1 MSFICWMDHWK
12 SNISG
17 YHCAPGLC
25 GPHDGIVFRLTGVN
39 AIIHLWSWPLRIPL
53 MSVIWQSSWFDV
65 NRFQYT
71 DLWST
76 VCCGHRSYIIP
87 PLASSDTG
95 RVSMWIPLVLSH
107 MSCCVTDR
115 VVILSILDT
124 NRVVSKLWFVSCEY
138 TSSCHLAAELNGYK
152 PWATNCTLP
161 K

>member
-1 MSFICWMDHWK
+1 MSFICWMAHWK

-17 YHCAPGLC
+17 YYCAPGLC
-25 GPHDGIVFRLTGVN
+25 GPYDGIVFRPTGVN

-76 VCCGHRSYIIP
+76 VCCGHRSYMIL
-87 PLASSDTG
+87 PLASSDGSRQYVDTAG
-95 RVSMWIPLVLSH
+95 VVPHVVLCNR
-107 MSCCVTDR
+107 SCCN
-115 VVILSILDT
+115 LSILDT
-124 NRVVSKLWFVSCEY
+124 NRVVSKLSIVSCEY